1 MDFDSNK
8 LQTTFIYPAT
18 PSKPVIGRKYTL
30 THSDTTGIM
39 FLDIGTEYN
48 YSAINEE
55 LRDELFGRWVF
66 YDDDNSYKLFFYAFV
81 GGDDFSSS
89 SKRYNFFK
97 SHMNLAIQSI
107 IYGDRYLF
115 KEYPQLIDTP
125 IYVKFD
131 SDFPL
136 FNNYESYNYVRDYML

>member
-18 PSKPVIGRKYTL
+18 PSKPVIGKKYTL

-81 GGDDFSSS
+81 GGDNFSTAL
-89 SKRYNFFK
+89 KRYNIFK
-97 SHMNLAIQSI
+97 SHMNMAIQAI

-115 KEYPQLIDTP
+115 KEYPQLINTP

-136 FNNYESYNYVRDYML
+136 FNNYESYKFTIDL

>member
-81 GGDDFSSS
+81 GGDNFSTAL
-89 SKRYNFFK
+89 KRYNIFK
-97 SHMNLAIQSI
+97 SHMNMAIQAI

-115 KEYPQLIDTP
+115 KEYPQLINTP

-136 FNNYESYNYVRDYML
+136 FNNYESYKFTIDL

>member
-55 LRDELFGRWVF
+55 LRDELLGRWAF

-81 GGDDFSSS
+81 GGDNFSTAL
-89 SKRYNFFK
+89 KRYNIFK
-97 SHMNLAIQSI
+97 SHMNMAIQAI

-115 KEYPQLIDTP
+115 KEYPQLINTP

-136 FNNYESYNYVRDYML
+136 FNNYESYKFTIDL

>member
-30 THSDTTGIM
+30 THSDTTGIV

-81 GGDDFSSS
+81 GGDNFSTAL
-89 SKRYNFFK
+89 KRYNIFK
-97 SHMNLAIQSI
+97 SHMNMAIQAI

-115 KEYPQLIDTP
+115 KEYPQLINTP

-136 FNNYESYNYVRDYML
+136 FNNYESYKFTIDL

>member
-1 MDFDSNK
+1 MDFDLNK
-8 LQTTFIYPAT
+8 LKTTFIYPTT
-18 PSKPVIGRKYTL
+18 PSKPIIGRKYTL
-30 THSDTTGIM
+30 THCDITGIM

-81 GGDDFSSS
+81 GGDNFSTAL
-89 SKRYNFFK
+89 KRYNIFK
-97 SHMNLAIQSI
+97 SHMNMAIQAI

-115 KEYPQLIDTP
+115 KEYPQLINTP

-136 FNNYESYNYVRDYML
+136 FNNYESYKFTIDL

>member
-1 MDFDSNK
+1 MDFDLNK
-8 LQTTFIYPAT
+8 LKTTFIYPTT
-18 PSKPVIGRKYTL
+18 PSKPIIGRKYTL
-30 THSDTTGIM
+30 THCDITGIM

-55 LRDELFGRWVF
+55 LRDELLGRWAF

-81 GGDDFSSS
+81 GGDNFSTAL
-89 SKRYNFFK
+89 KRYNIFK
-97 SHMNLAIQSI
+97 SHMNMAIQAI

-115 KEYPQLIDTP
+115 KEYPQLINTP

-136 FNNYESYNYVRDYML
+136 FNNYESYNYIRDYML

>member
-81 GGDDFSSS
+81 GGDNFSTAL
-89 SKRYNFFK
+89 KRYNIFK
-97 SHMNLAIQSI
+97 SHMNMAIQAI

-115 KEYPQLIDTP
+115 KEYPQLINTP

-131 SDFPL
+131 SDFPQ
-136 FNNYESYNYVRDYML
+136 FNNYESYNYVRDYMV